1 MNFKI
6 KEWDVPVEP
15 TDAEVKFRRE
25 LDMYRKVFSA
35 QPIYLVCPQF
45 TYEVE
50 VPIDKVEALLNEG
63 DLKIR
68 EVFEQSEFGLSAPF
82 ECNEPKF
89 YDEIDKVKEAIYI
102 LDGVNAYRSE
112 VPFGSIDN
120 SLESKDITLIP
131 IDDAEEMFQALKRCF
146 QKYCETNQ
154 MPYESRANE

>member
-102 LDGVNAYRSE
+102 LDGVNAYRME
-112 VPFGSIDN
+112 VPMFIFDKWVKNGLATPIPNNN
-120 SLESKDITLIP
+120 SDM
-131 IDDAEEMFQALKRCF
+131 MFQKLKSTF
-146 QKYCETNQ
+146 QEYCQMNQ
-154 MPYESRANE
+154 IPYESWVNE